1 MRLNLYW
8 KLHCHFTSRTKAAPP
23 FINITLISHSKTLS
37 IDPALGIEPETSRCV
52 DAPIPQLT
60 MSLTISRSWFL
71 NIIIIIYNVYSLN
84 DFHKFNFITFQ
95 AFSPCSLHLG

>member
-8 KLHCHFTSRTKAAPP
+8 KPAILLPGQRQHLHLL
-23 FINITLISHSKTLS
+23 IITLISHSKTLS

-60 MSLTISRSWFL
+60 MSLTITRSWFL

-84 DFHKFNFITFQ
+84 DFHKFNFISSVFISSV
-95 AFSPCSLHLG
+95 FSL